1 MDIFNNGYI
10 QAQSHSLC
18 VVGVHH
24 LEGREAHLAFETD
37 NLQDVALFEGS
48 MAEMLSKLRNSEKD
62 DGVVVVYKDFHVHEV
77 RG

>member
-1 MDIFNNGYI
+1 MDSFERN
-10 QAQSHSLC
+10 HTVC
-18 VVGVHH
+18 VRVVGVHH

-37 NLQDVALFEGS
+37 IQDVALFEGS
-48 MAEMLSKLRNSEKD
+48 MAEMLSKLRNPEKD